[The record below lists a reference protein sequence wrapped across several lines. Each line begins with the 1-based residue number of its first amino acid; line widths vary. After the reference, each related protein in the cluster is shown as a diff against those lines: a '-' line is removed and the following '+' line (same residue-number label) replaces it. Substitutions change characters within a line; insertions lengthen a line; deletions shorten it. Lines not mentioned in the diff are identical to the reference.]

1 MSEGTAFVP
10 FRVDVAEEVL
20 DDLRDRLARTRWP
33 DQLPGTEW
41 SYGTDLHYLRDLCDY
56 WRTSYD
62 WRKVEEELNAYPQFV
77 TTAGGLRVH
86 FLHVRSP
93 EPNAIPMVL
102 THGWPGSITEFLSV
116 VGPLTDP
123 VAHGG
128 DRADA
133 FHLVI
138 PSLPGF
144 GFSGPTTA
152 TGVDGR
158 AIAGAFAELM
168 ARLGY
173 DRYVAQ
179 GGDIGAQISA
189 LLGEIDADH
198 VAAVHV
204 NLLPLRAPD
213 PTNPLAGLEGDD
225 LERAQRSFAFLQHDT
240 GYWQIQA
247 TRPQTLAYGL
257 NDSPAGLAGWIVEKF
272 RSWTDCDGDIERA
285 FTNDELLTN
294 ITVYWVTGTI
304 NSSTRFYRESTGPGR
319 TVTSPRCLVPTGFA
333 DFPGEHYRMPLAWA
347 KETLNLVDITTMP
360 RGGHFAA
367 LQVPDVFVAGIR
379 RFVRAFRT

>member
-1 MSEGTAFVP
+1 MSEASDLVP
-10 FRVDVAEEVL
+10 FRVDVPEEVL

-33 DQLPGTEW
+33 DQLLGTGW
-41 SYGTDLHYLRDLCDY
+41 SYGTDLTYLRELCDH
-56 WRTSYD
+56 WRTGFD
-62 WRKVEEELNAYPQFV
+62 WRKVEAELNGYPQYI
-77 TTAGGLRVH
+77 TTVRGLRVH

-93 EPNAIPMVL
+93 EPSALPMVL
-102 THGWPGSITEFLSV
+102 THGWPGSVTEFLSV
-116 VGPLTDP
+116 IGPLTDP

-128 DRADA
+128 DGLDA

-144 GFSGPTTA
+144 GFSGPTSA
-152 TGVDGR
+152 TGVAGR
-158 AIAGAFAELM
+158 AIATAFAELM

-173 DRYVAQ
+173 DNYVAQ
-179 GGDIGAQISA
+179 GGDIGAQIST

-213 PTNPLAGLEGDD
+213 PTNPLAGLDGDD
-225 LERAQRSFAFLQHDT
+225 LERAQRSFAFLAHDT

-247 TRPQTLAYGL
+247 TRPQSLAYGL
-257 NDSPAGLAGWIVEKF
+257 NDSPAGLAGWILEKF
-272 RSWTDCDGDIERA
+272 RSWTDCEGDIERA
-285 FTNDELLTN
+285 FTKDELLAN
-294 ITVYWVTGTI
+294 IALYWVTGTI
-304 NSSTRFYRESTGPGR
+304 NSSMRFYRESTGPGS
-319 TVTSPRCLVPTGFA
+319 TDTPPRCSVPMGYA

-347 KETLNLVDITTMP
+347 KERLNLVEVTTMP

-367 LQVPDVFVAGIR
+367 LQVPDVFVGEVR
-379 RFVRAFRT
+379 RFFRAHRT